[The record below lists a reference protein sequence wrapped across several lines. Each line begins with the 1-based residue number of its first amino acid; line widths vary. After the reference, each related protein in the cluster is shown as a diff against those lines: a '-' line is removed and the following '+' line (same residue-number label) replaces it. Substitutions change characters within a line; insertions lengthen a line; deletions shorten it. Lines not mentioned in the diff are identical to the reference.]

1 MLYLY
6 DTIVDLNSPILPTED
21 PIELTLINATDSNIK
36 TFKVPGSVREL
47 EVQGS
52 LTTYE
57 VPENIESMCCSSLGL
72 QTIKLNKDL
81 QFLICSNNNLETI
94 ELPQGIIS
102 AWLDCNKLMSIT
114 APEPLTS
121 IETLDIRSNSFKN
134 FDLKLPNT
142 MWNFYIEGNPEIRI
156 RHIDF
161 VFNCDEYD
169 NVTSLIH
176 GDYQEL
182 LCNGRLMEEY
192 IRNKVAQ
199 HSYTGQKYI
208 DFSNW

>member
-1 MLYLY
+1 MLY
-6 DTIVDLNSPILPTED
+6 DTVVDLNSPVLTTEN
-21 PIELTLINATDSNIK
+21 PEEISLINATDSNIND
-36 TFKVPGSVREL
+36 FKVPDSVREL

-57 VPENIESMCCSSLGL
+57 VPDHIESMCCTGLGL
-72 QTIKLNKDL
+72 QTIKLNENL
-81 QFLICSNNNLETI
+81 QFLICSRNNLETI

-102 AWLDCNKLMSIT
+102 AWLDNNKLSSIT
-114 APEPLTS
+114 AQEPLTS
-121 IETLDIRSNSFKN
+121 IENLDISYNNFKN

-142 MWNFYIEGNPEIRI
+142 MGNFFISGNPNIRI

-161 VFNCDEYD
+161 VFNCDAYD

-182 LCNGRLMEEY
+182 LCNGRLLEEY
-192 IRNKVAQ
+192 IRHKVAQ